1 MKNTDRNNAE
11 CAGINGGRLLNTC
24 TLLGIFVL
32 LVGLGGCVEFKPAA
46 LYTGDVYVAPPSK
59 PDRISREVEPVIF
72 KNDKTDVW
80 GFEKDECKEVTLST
94 DIAHYGDK
102 AIKLVWNRNAEG
114 CTWAG
119 IGIGWDRYAG
129 KDLSTIM
136 DHAAISMYVRT
147 VSGRAFG
154 LPFVLTLED
163 YSGGMGFC
171 YTANK
176 YFERTTLDEEWQNII
191 VPLADF
197 DIETEKLDVTNIKQ
211 LQIEL
216 QQSGA
221 VYLDNI
227 ELIFFTPQ
235 PQEPWMEE
243 EVLPDPTALPITL
256 FDDDFINN
264 NGWGMITDRCQSFN
278 VTGAESAS
286 GSMSIHAKWDV
297 SVGDCELTQFGV
309 SWNKWHPTNVK
320 PLIQNGAIEFKLKMV
335 SSVSGEDIS
344 INVGLE
350 DYDRNKSFVNLQNAY
365 SSTGRYGQV
374 WSTVTIPLSSLP
386 DVVDFK
392 RVKHLYFEFLAGGEC
407 YIDDIRLVE
416 MLP

>member
-1 MKNTDRNNAE
+1 MRIILIWT
-11 CAGINGGRLLNTC
+11 GIAMIAFLSA
-24 TLLGIFVL
+24 
-32 LVGLGGCVEFKPAA
+32 CVQFKPATF
-46 LYTGDVYVAPPSK
+46 YTGEVQVAPPAK
-59 PDRISREVEPVIF
+59 PEKISLEVEPTIMKDV
-72 KNDKTDVW
+72 NQDVW
-80 GFEKDECKEVTLST
+80 GLEKDECKNVTRST
-94 DIAHYGDK
+94 DVVHEGNA
-102 AIKLVWNRNAEG
+102 AIKLVWDRGAEG

-119 IGIGWDRYAG
+119 IGIGWDGYAG
-129 KDLSTIM
+129 KDLTSIM
-136 DHAAISMYVRT
+136 DYAAISMYVRT
-147 VSGRAFG
+147 VEGKAFA

-176 YFERTTLDEEWQNII
+176 YFERTTLDEEWQNVV
-191 VPLADF
+191 VPLRDF
-197 DIETEKLDVTNIKQ
+197 DLETENLDVSNIKQ

-235 PQEPWMEE
+235 PQEPWMDEE
-243 EVLPDPTALPITL
+243 ELPSPTALPITL

-278 VTGAESAS
+278 VTGKESAS
-286 GSMSIHAKWDV
+286 GSMSIHAKWNAT
-297 SVGDCELTQFGV
+297 SQDCELTQFGV

-320 PLIQNGAIEFKLKMV
+320 PIIQNGAIEFKLKMV
-335 SSVSGEDIS
+335 STDAGEDIS
-344 INVGLE
+344 INVGFE
-350 DYDRNKSFVNLQNAY
+350 DYDRNRTFVNLQNSY

-386 DVVDFK
+386 ENIDFK
-392 RVKHLYFEFLAGGEC
+392 RVKHLYFEFLAEGEC